1 MMQKQTI
8 QRIHPTRAA
17 FDEELQRAGIAL
29 SPFPFERTF
38 DSFTSDPRIILYRCI
53 EGDFNPRYDN
63 KDWSLDP
70 QHALEYS
77 RGVRGST
84 ATLLITQFDKVE
96 LCKNVEFYSKQ
107 GDKIGLVESPHP
119 GSIAKTSLIEGR
131 SFLNADWLRCMRKV
145 IRFGVD
151 PDNSADRRFALDF
164 KPEDLRFKS
173 VLYAWQLGISMAH
186 SDDCP
191 IPIPPEVRSDY
202 NDRRGELSPL

>member
-1 MMQKQTI
+1 MMYAQTI

-38 DSFTSDPRIILYRCI
+38 DSFANDPRIILYRCI
-53 EGDFNPRYDN
+53 EGDFNTRYDN

-77 RGVRGST
+77 RGST

-96 LCKNVEFYSKQ
+96 LCKNVDFYSKQ

-119 GSIAKTSLIEGR
+119 GSIAKTSLTGGR

-151 PDNSADRRFALDF
+151 PDNSADRRFASDF
-164 KPEDLRFKS
+164 QPEDLRFKS
-173 VLYAWQLGISMAH
+173 VLHSWQLGISMAH

-191 IPIPPEVRSDY
+191 IPIPPEVICDY
-202 NDRRGELSPL
+202 NARRGELPQL